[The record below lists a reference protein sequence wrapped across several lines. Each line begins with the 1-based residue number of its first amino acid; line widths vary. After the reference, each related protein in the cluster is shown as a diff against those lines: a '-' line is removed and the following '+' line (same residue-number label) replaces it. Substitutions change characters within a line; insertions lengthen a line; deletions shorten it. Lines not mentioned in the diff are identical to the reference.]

1 MVDDTALV
9 SGSSRVDS
17 GGMEPVVDARVECS
31 DIDRDGVCDEDDRCE
46 GFDDSLDRDGDAV
59 PDFCDQCPDDPL
71 KSEMGQCG
79 CGVEDQDVD
88 GDELADC
95 RDACPIDGPSV
106 APTFGGVVTEEAMQI
121 LASQWMVVPGEGA
134 SIPSNPVPTV
144 VASERL
150 RLRVSYQVT
159 GAPCLSCVKQ
169 GEVGIEGESQI
180 LGCVFDRV
188 AAIDFRG
195 VKDLDFVA
203 PAVPGAY
210 FIVANYGERLL
221 CGGLPGTPDLNT
233 WYEGAPA
240 PGTQRI
246 AAFCVR
252 P

>member
-1 MVDDTALV
+1 
-9 SGSSRVDS
+9 
-17 GGMEPVVDARVECS
+17 MEPVVDARVECS

-169 GEVGIEGESQI
+169 GEVGIEEVDSR
-180 LGCVFDRV
+180 CFDRV

-203 PAVPGAY
+203 PAVPRTSSSPTMVSACYAEDCLALQSSTPGMR
-210 FIVANYGERLL
+210 ERRPL
-221 CGGLPGTPDLNT
+221 GLSGS
-233 WYEGAPA
+233 
-240 PGTQRI
+240 QRF
-246 AAFCVR
+246 ASGLECLSSCEM